1 MGDRTDG
8 QTNGRTN
15 KRMKERTNKQTNEQ
29 IERFSYDLEKR
40 FQYMFVVCFIRHLK
54 ATSKRSKRSSVR
66 FPPKETLIWRQHCSI
81 VQSYYRIQA
90 DVKKKYRLTLESS
103 RVSDH
108 AGVESVSRCIEYEVC
123 SALFLACNSV
133 AFYEI
138 PFIKQQGKQYAWLVV
153 EP

>member
-1 MGDRTDG
+1 ML
-8 QTNGRTN
+8 
-15 KRMKERTNKQTNEQ
+15 
-29 IERFSYDLEKR
+29 ERFSYDLEKR

-81 VQSYYRIQA
+81 VQSYCRIQA
-90 DVKKKYRLTLESS
+90 DVKKRYRLTLESS

-108 AGVESVSRCIEYEVC
+108 AGVESVSSCIEYEVC
-123 SALFLACNSV
+123 NALFLACKSV